1 MSKKLKITIVGAGSI
16 SFSKST
22 IGDIVLSDALND
34 MYEID
39 LWLMDIVPEHLT
51 DVEDYART
59 AMNSSDRHGAVTSTT
74 ELKPALDGADFVV
87 TAIEVNRYHY
97 WSQDFLI
104 PRKYGFA
111 QIYGENGGPGG
122 TFHTLRN
129 LGPLLEIANTM
140 QEMCPDAWMINYS
153 NPEAK
158 LIQAIATLSKTKAV
172 GMCRGVFMGRDQVSR
187 LLEIPVE
194 EIETTACG
202 LNHFSWLQTIKHKET
217 GEDLY
222 PLLREKEAQAHWLA
236 SWDELALNRLLLRTF
251 GLWPYPGTNHA
262 GEYLRWSPQLMACAN
277 MNYFYDPAVE
287 NPWET
292 DNIPT
297 YIYDLKGNPIDTPLF
312 GSEDVK
318 QIYPKSELR
327 ENQKAGEIIPSGE
340 EGILIME
347 GIACGVERELATVN
361 MPNKGAIPGLPNE
374 MVVEVPAVADD
385 DGLHLKQMNRLP
397 TGITAMLQLQ
407 GAIHQ
412 LVIEAYT
419 EQSRKKLL
427 QAVLIDP
434 TVSNYHN
441 AVAMI
446 NEMCELQKDML
457 PPLQW

>member
-1 MSKKLKITIVGAGSI
+1 
-16 SFSKST
+16 
-22 IGDIVLSDALND
+22 
-34 MYEID
+34 
-39 LWLMDIVPEHLT
+39 
-51 DVEDYART
+51 
-59 AMNSSDRHGAVTSTT
+59 
-74 ELKPALDGADFVV
+74 
-87 TAIEVNRYHY
+87 
-97 WSQDFLI
+97 
-104 PRKYGFA
+104 
-111 QIYGENGGPGG
+111 
-122 TFHTLRN
+122 
-129 LGPLLEIANTM
+129 
-140 QEMCPDAWMINYS
+140 
-153 NPEAK
+153 
-158 LIQAIATLSKTKAV
+158 
-172 GMCRGVFMGRDQVSR
+172 
-187 LLEIPVE
+187 VE

-217 GEDLY
+217 GEALY

-236 SWDELALNRLLLRTF
+236 SWDELALNRLLFRTF
-251 GLWPYPGTNHA
+251 GLWPYPGTNHS
-262 GEYLRWSPQLMACAN
+262 GEYVRWSPQLIACAN
-277 MNYFYDPAVE
+277 MNFFYDPIAE

-292 DNIPT
+292 GNIPT

-318 QIYPKSELR
+318 QVYPKSELR
-327 ENQKAGEIIPSGE
+327 DSREAGEIIPSGE
-340 EGILIME
+340 EGILIIE

-361 MPNKGAIPGLPNE
+361 MSNKGAIPGLPNE

-385 DGLHLKQMNRLP
+385 NGLHLKQMDQLP

-412 LVIEAYT
+412 LVIEAYM

-446 NEMCELQKDML
+446 NEMCELQKEML